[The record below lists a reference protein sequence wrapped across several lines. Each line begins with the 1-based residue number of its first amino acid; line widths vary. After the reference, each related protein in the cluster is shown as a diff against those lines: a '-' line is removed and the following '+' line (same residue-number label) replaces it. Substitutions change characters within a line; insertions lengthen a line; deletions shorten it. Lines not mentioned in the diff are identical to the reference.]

1 LRNALSPLDLIF
13 GSGLVDLFVENNQYV
28 ELVRELRRR
37 FARQGILLPVVRIM
51 DDLRLEENEFM
62 VRSYFKVLHRELIE
76 SPNEKTIDYMVEK
89 MGRCVWEKYDEVL
102 SPDIVKSLVD
112 NLKVSYPA
120 LIEGVMPEKISYVFL
135 ADIAKCAMR
144 HEGKV
149 SVVYLPKMIEIAA
162 CRLRENPSMTAEEIA
177 DKIARELCGPDNY
190 WRMIREREGVQGK

>member
-1 LRNALSPLDLIF
+1 
-13 GSGLVDLFVENNQYV
+13 
-28 ELVRELRRR
+28 
-37 FARQGILLPVVRIM
+37 
-51 DDLRLEENEFM
+51 M

-102 SPDIVKSLVD
+102 SP
-112 NLKVSYPA
+112 
-120 LIEGVMPEKISYVFL
+120 
-135 ADIAKCAMR
+135 DIAKCAMR